1 MKGKSW
7 GTILGV
13 VFGFLLAGATTQAA
27 AAERVA
33 VLPLAIY
40 SQEDLAY
47 LKKNVLETLHGNL
60 SRQKISLV
68 PLAEVEPWL
77 TKPIPSAWDELRSA
91 GKDLGADKIIFGS
104 LTKIGQRLT
113 LSGNLL
119 EVRGDRP
126 PLTFSL
132 SEDGL
137 ENILKLTERFSK
149 ELTLKLSGLQKIVSL
164 QIKGNQRIEGQ
175 AIERELKSKPGDA
188 YQAEVLDQD
197 LRAIFKMGFFS
208 DVRLETEAVPEGR
221 QVVFVVTE
229 RPFVKKIELK
239 GNKELKEEELKDQ
252 LTLKPFAIMNLNTV
266 NESLEKLNTF
276 YQSKGYYNAQINHT
290 IQSEEEQSVTVT
302 FNITE
307 GKKVYIK
314 TIAFQGA
321 EGLQREA
328 TEGHHGNQREGFS
341 LLGHLFGAI

>member
-7 GTILGV
+7 GAILGV
-13 VFGFLLAGATTQAA
+13 VFGFLLSGTIHPVAA
-27 AAERVA
+27 ADRVA
-33 VLPLAIY
+33 VFPLAIY

-60 SRQKISLV
+60 SQQKISLV
-68 PLAEVEPWL
+68 PLAQVEPWL
-77 TKPIPSAWDELRSA
+77 TQPIPTAWDDLRSA
-91 GKDLGADKIIFGS
+91 GKNLGADKIVFGS

-175 AIERELKSKPGDA
+175 AIERE
-188 YQAEVLDQD
+188 
-197 LRAIFKMGFFS
+197 
-208 DVRLETEAVPEGR
+208 
-221 QVVFVVTE
+221 
-229 RPFVKKIELK
+229 
-239 GNKELKEEELKDQ
+239 
-252 LTLKPFAIMNLNTV
+252 
-266 NESLEKLNTF
+266 
-276 YQSKGYYNAQINHT
+276 
-290 IQSEEEQSVTVT
+290 
-302 FNITE
+302 
-307 GKKVYIK
+307 
-314 TIAFQGA
+314 
-321 EGLQREA
+321 
-328 TEGHHGNQREGFS
+328 
-341 LLGHLFGAI
+341 

>member
-1 MKGKSW
+1 MKGKRW

-13 VFGFLLAGATTQAA
+13 VFGLLWSGATAPAA

-33 VLPLAIY
+33 VLPLVIY

-68 PLAEVEPWL
+68 PLAEMEPWL
-77 TKPIPSAWDELRSA
+77 NKPIPSAWDEVRAA
-91 GKDLGADKIIFGS
+91 GKDLGADKIVFGS

-119 EVRGDRP
+119 EVHGDRP

-132 SEDGL
+132 SEEGL

-188 YQAEVLDQD
+188 YQPEALDQD

-229 RPFVKKIELK
+229 RPFVKKIELQ
-239 GNKELKEEELKDQ
+239 GNKELKTEELKEQ

-266 NESLEKLNTF
+266 NESLEKLNSF
-276 YQSKGYYNAQINHT
+276 YQSKGYYNAQINYT
-290 IQSEEEQSVTVT
+290 IQSEDKQSVAVT
-302 FNITE
+302 FTVKE
-307 GKKVYIK
+307 GEKSISRPLPFK
-314 TIAFQGA
+314 A
-321 EGLQREA
+321 
-328 TEGHHGNQREGFS
+328 
-341 LLGHLFGAI
+341 